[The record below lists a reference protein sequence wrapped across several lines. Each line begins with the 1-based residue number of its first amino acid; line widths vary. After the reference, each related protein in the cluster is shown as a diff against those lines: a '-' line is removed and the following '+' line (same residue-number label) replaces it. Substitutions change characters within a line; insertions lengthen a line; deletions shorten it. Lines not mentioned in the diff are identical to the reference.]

1 LFYNGN
7 EICIFVYMESLLVHP
22 ENAEQL
28 QAVKAF
34 LKALKVQFEPQS
46 TKLPAHVLKDIEIGI
61 KQYESGQGI
70 SFTEFKEKHF
80 SKK

>member
-1 LFYNGN
+1 
-7 EICIFVYMESLLVHP
+7 MESLLVHP

-28 QAVKAF
+28 QAFKAF

-46 TKLPAHVLKDIEIGI
+46 AQLPSHVLRDIEIGI
-61 KQYESGQGI
+61 EQYENGQGI